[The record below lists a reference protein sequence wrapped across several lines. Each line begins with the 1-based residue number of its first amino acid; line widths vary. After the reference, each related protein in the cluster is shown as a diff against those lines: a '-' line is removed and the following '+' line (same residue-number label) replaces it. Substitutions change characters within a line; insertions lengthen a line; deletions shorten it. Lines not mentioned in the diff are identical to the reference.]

1 MRRLISQIF
10 KILLQDIRISV
21 ETHSFIENQYKEVKN
36 GLAFPTLLNIILR
49 VLFFVVEVPIIYLF
63 SKALKLRPKPLT
75 IADSRKEVLLVYL
88 VTMPMLNLKSF

>member
-1 MRRLISQIF
+1 MTKLITDESV
-10 KILLQDIRISV
+10 ISL
-21 ETHSFIENQYKEVKN
+21 YKEVKT
-36 GLAFPTLLNIILR
+36 GLAFPTLIDIIPQ
-49 VLFFVVEVPIIYLF
+49 VVFFVVGAPIVYLF